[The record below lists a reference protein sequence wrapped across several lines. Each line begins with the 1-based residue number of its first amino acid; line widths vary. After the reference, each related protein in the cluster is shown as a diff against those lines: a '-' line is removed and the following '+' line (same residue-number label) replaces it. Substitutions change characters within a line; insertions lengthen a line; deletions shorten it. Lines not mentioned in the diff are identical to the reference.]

1 MPMADRAAK
10 RIHTD
15 AVGHSASQELEQFL
29 AAPMA
34 SPRPPIEQARIDGV
48 RIGKLVGFADNGAT
62 PLVTFAG
69 QAGPAAQAARATLD
83 LRANDIGKSAVLM
96 FDEGDASRP
105 IVVGCLHEPDASG
118 LSSVPEQVEI
128 EADGKRLLI
137 TAKDQVVLRCGK
149 SSLTLTK
156 EGKVIIKGA
165 YVSNESSGVLR
176 LRGGSVQIN

>member
-1 MPMADRAAK
+1 MADRAAK
-10 RIHTD
+10 RTQTD
-15 AVGHSASQELEQFL
+15 VVDHSARQELDQFL

-34 SPRPPIEQARIDGV
+34 SPRLSIDQSRIDGV
-48 RIGKLVGFADNGAT
+48 RIGTLVGFADNGGT

-83 LRANDIGKSAVLM
+83 LRAKDIGKLAVLM
-96 FDEGDASRP
+96 FDEGDPSRP
-105 IVVGCLHEPDASG
+105 IVVGCLHEPDAAG
-118 LSSVPEQVEI
+118 LPSVPDQVEI
-128 EADGKRLLI
+128 EADGKRLLV

-165 YVSNESSGVLR
+165 YVSNQSSGVLR